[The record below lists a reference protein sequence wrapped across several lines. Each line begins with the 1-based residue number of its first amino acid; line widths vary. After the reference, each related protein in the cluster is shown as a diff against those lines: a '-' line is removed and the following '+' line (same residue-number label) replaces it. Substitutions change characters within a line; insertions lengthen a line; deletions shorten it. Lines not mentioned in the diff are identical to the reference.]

1 MRLPSVG
8 LRCACAAPA
17 VPTTTLSTRST
28 PDARAPGQRPS
39 GVTSATAP
47 VALTPAATAASRNA
61 WIDQVKAVACL
72 LIIGHHLAF
81 YGPMSDAAR
90 PGAPALVDWFYDY
103 GRMAVQVFLVLGG
116 YLAARGLAPAGA
128 PRATDPM
135 RLIGHRFARLA
146 LPYCAALAL
155 TILVNEAVREFGFR
169 HESVS
174 DAPTWDQILAHLL
187 LVQSIGGWES
197 LSAGVWYVA
206 IDFQLFALC
215 ALWFW
220 LSLRLGGTAQGP
232 DRTSAAPTLPTLA
245 QFGVIALGCASL
257 WWWNQAEQLDV
268 WALYFVGA
276 YALGMMAWWA
286 AHSPN
291 VLARCGW
298 LAAMLACGA
307 IALTLEW
314 RDRIAL
320 AWAAALALAVCSA
333 VHWPEAWRRA
343 RWAPLAW
350 VGQRSYSI
358 FLIHFAVCLLVN
370 AVWSALW
377 PSGIAVNALGM
388 LVAMACSVG
397 AGALLYRGVE
407 SRQLSW
413 MRLLSWQAGVL
424 SVGALAI
431 KGLL

>member
-1 MRLPSVG
+1 M
-8 LRCACAAPA
+8 
-17 VPTTTLSTRST
+17 
-28 PDARAPGQRPS
+28 
-39 GVTSATAP
+39 
-47 VALTPAATAASRNA
+47 
-61 WIDQVKAVACL
+61 
-72 LIIGHHLAF
+72 
-81 YGPMSDAAR
+81 
-90 PGAPALVDWFYDY
+90 
-103 GRMAVQVFLVLGG
+103 
-116 YLAARGLAPAGA
+116 
-128 PRATDPM
+128 
-135 RLIGHRFARLA
+135 
-146 LPYCAALAL
+146 
-155 TILVNEAVREFGFR
+155 
-169 HESVS
+169 
-174 DAPTWDQILAHLL
+174 
-187 LVQSIGGWES
+187 
-197 LSAGVWYVA
+197 
-206 IDFQLFALC
+206 
-215 ALWFW
+215 
-220 LSLRLGGTAQGP
+220 
-232 DRTSAAPTLPTLA
+232 
-245 QFGVIALGCASL
+245 
-257 WWWNQAEQLDV
+257 

-377 PSGIAVNALGM
+377 PSGIAMNALGM